1 MKFFVAF
8 STILA
13 VSLAEEA
20 KVVASPL
27 AYGYPYA
34 GLPYAGL
41 PYAGLPYAGLPY
53 AAAPAPVAAAAP
65 APVAAAA
72 PVVAAP
78 AYAAYAPYY
87 HPGSQFH
94 AQDGLGNVNYGYANI
109 NSNAHVVG
117 NTYGGVTGAYSYV
130 DANGKLQQVEYVADA
145 AGFRTADSRLP
156 VAPVYDGVAP
166 TFNPEPLVAPTF
178 NPEPLVAPTFNPE
191 PLVAPVFTG
200 VAPEPVEDTPEVAE
214 AKAAHLALLEAANAP
229 AERKRRDAD
238 AAIIGGS
245 SRIISAPTPLIH
257 NPPVLPHVAYPY
269 AGLGYHG
276 LGYHGLGYA
285 GLGYG
290 LGYAGLAGLHL

>member
-1 MKFFVAF
+1 MKFFVTF

-41 PYAGLPYAGLPY
+41 PYAG
-53 AAAPAPVAAAAP
+53 APGPVAAAAP

-94 AQDGLGNVNYGYANI
+94 AQDGLGNLNYGYANI

-178 NPEPLVAPTFNPE
+178 NPEPLVAP
-191 PLVAPVFTG
+191 VFTG
-200 VAPEPVEDTPEVAE
+200 VAPKPVEDTPEVAE

-290 LGYAGLAGLHL
+290 IGYAGLAGLHL